1 MRVQWERKGLLLL
14 VYRLAATGLSDSEIA
29 IRLNVIEP
37 QIKDCMRW
45 LLNFL
50 DLTNRNQL
58 SAYALGPPLSL

>member
-1 MRVQWERKGLLLL
+1 MRVQWEQRGLLLP
-14 VYRLAATGLSDSEIA
+14 VYRLAATGLSDTEIA

-37 QIKDCMRW
+37 QIQECMSW

-58 SAYALGPPLSL
+58 SAYASGPRLSL